1 MTSLDRVADAGE
13 QPRSESCIA
22 QSRMPALH
30 GPTAVKRLIKTSPPP
45 VALAISARPNLKPD
59 QIAFLGEHAAH
70 HKATS
75 AKAFVQV
82 LCWPTLPDAWPRLTR
97 SCAALVALR
106 REVFSTGA
114 LAVARSWVEGV
125 APQLSLPF
133 SRDAGAEEST
143 LATLITRLPARFVAA
158 VVDPDREKN
167 VASDL
172 VLYRRSLSGCLFA
185 YETFLKDAHESSRGV
200 LIAHSRKEA
209 QGESLLEAFKEA
221 QERLDDSSS
230 LNNLTLKFWTETP
243 LPLPL
248 EISNLVA
255 AAISRYLEAP
265 KQANPIFD
273 AVVSKLVNPPSCLES
288 RKRR

>member
-1 MTSLDRVADAGE
+1 MTSLDKVVDAGE
-13 QPRSESCIA
+13 EQREEPVVSAFRIPPSAGS
-22 QSRMPALH
+22 S
-30 GPTAVKRLIKTSPPP
+30 AVKRSLKTSPSPMAAAMSTIP
-45 VALAISARPNLKPD
+45 HLKPD

-97 SCAALVALR
+97 SCAALVAVR
-106 REVFSTGA
+106 TEMFSTGA
-114 LAVARSWVEGV
+114 VPVARSWVHGV

-143 LATLITRLPARFVAA
+143 LATLIARLPARFVAT
-158 VVDPDREKN
+158 VVEPDREKS
-167 VASDL
+167 VVSDL
-172 VLYRRSLSGCLFA
+172 VLYRRSLSGCLSA
-185 YETFLKDAHESSRGV
+185 YEAFLKDAHESARGV
-200 LIAHSRKEA
+200 LIALSRKGT
-209 QGESLLEAFKEA
+209 QGENLLEAFKEA
-221 QERLDDSSS
+221 RDRLDDDSS
-230 LNNLTLKFWTETP
+230 LNNLKLKFWSERMP
-243 LPLPL
+243 PLPL
-248 EISNLVA
+248 EIANLAA

-273 AVVSKLVNPPSCLES
+273 AVASKLVNPPTCLES

>member
-1 MTSLDRVADAGE
+1 MTSLDRVVDAGE
-13 QPRSESCIA
+13 EQRTKPSIA
-22 QSRMPALH
+22 AVGETDRRGSTVAKRTVKKNLAPTTAPPA
-30 GPTAVKRLIKTSPPP
+30 V
-45 VALAISARPNLKPD
+45 LKPE

-70 HKATS
+70 HKATA

-97 SCAALVALR
+97 SCAALVAVR
-106 REVFSTGA
+106 TEMFSSGA
-114 LAVARSWVEGV
+114 VPGARSWVQGV

-143 LATLITRLPARFVAA
+143 LATLITRLPARFVAS
-158 VVDPDREKN
+158 VVEPDHERN
-167 VASDL
+167 VVPELA
-172 VLYRRSLSGCLFA
+172 LYRRSLSGCLSA
-185 YETFLKDAHESSRGV
+185 YEAFLKDAHESARGV
-200 LIAHSRKEA
+200 LIAASRKGD
-209 QGESLLEAFKEA
+209 QGKNLLGAFKDTRD
-221 QERLDDSSS
+221 RLDDDSS
-230 LNNLTLKFWTETP
+230 LANFELRLWSEHV

-248 EISNLVA
+248 EIANLAA

-273 AVVSKLVNPPSCLES
+273 AVASKLVNPPTCLES